1 MSEDAGLNDHSWS
14 VVLSV
19 KRSMGKVDSSA
30 RNLVARV
37 LFPPGPQTLG
47 VAVRDR
53 MARDGPMV

>member
-1 MSEDAGLNDHSWS
+1 MSEDAVLNDHSRS

-37 LFPPGPQTLG
+37 LFLQVPRHW
-47 VAVRDR
+47 V
-53 MARDGPMV
+53 